1 MLRRLLEERAK
12 GGGVKNKRGR
22 VGMFGLKVDERN
34 WKCGDQEKTSLGEG
48 VQTVL
53 IK

>member
-1 MLRRLLEERAK
+1 MEERAK

-34 WKCGDQEKTSLGEG
+34 WKFVEINRRL
-48 VQTVL
+48 L
-53 IK
+53 